1 MNRNQALPRAAA
13 VVMLLIGYLV
23 AFDKP
28 AAGASCLDNFKK
40 RGSILTRWIYT
51 TSADFPD
58 LRVRVAVERLRQ
70 QLPSKQIEVVSADA
84 DQGVLHAR
92 TFPDTRHRAFDVDF
106 AVSQLRSGA
115 RVKMVMTLPA
125 TGVSDEG
132 LKESMCDIVDA
143 AAIAVPS
150 SGAEGAAGTPQPAT
164 DLPKPAPQPAAAAAA
179 TPRPEPQEPPLTN
192 EDVIKLFQAG
202 LAPDLIVTKIMQTP
216 SVGFDL
222 STNALVALA
231 GLKMP
236 HDVIAAMMQRAH
248 DQAK

>member
-1 MNRNQALPRAAA
+1 MNRTQALPRTAA
-13 VVMLLIGYLV
+13 VVMLLIGCLA

-28 AAGASCLDNFKK
+28 AAGTSCLDNFKK
-40 RGSILTRWIYT
+40 RGSILTHWVYT
-51 TSADFPD
+51 TSADFSD
-58 LRVRVAVERLRQ
+58 LPVRVAVERLRQ

-84 DQGVLHAR
+84 EQGVLHAR

-106 AVSQLRSGA
+106 AVSQLGSAA

-132 LKESMCDIVDA
+132 LKESMCDIVNVA
-143 AAIAVPS
+143 AVAVTS
-150 SGAEGAAGTPQPAT
+150 SGAEGAAGTPKPAT
-164 DLPKPAPQPAAAAAA
+164 DLPKPAPRTAAAEAA
-179 TPRPEPQEPPLTN
+179 TPRPEAQEPPLTN

-216 SVGFDL
+216 SVAFDL

-231 GLKMP
+231 SLKLP
-236 HDVIAAMMQRAH
+236 HDIIAAMMQRAH
-248 DQAK
+248 DRPK